1 MRFRQLAL
9 LVALFVSLD
18 LTNPFIGGAF
28 SFEVG
33 ESLDAISRPHEQLH
47 TEACTLALPEP
58 PRPRR
63 GDRVRPA
70 PVGSPQTRRLDEWL
84 GQLRQAQASLSDP
97 QSATEDH

>member
-1 MRFRQLAL
+1 MRFRQLTL
-9 LVALFVSLD
+9 LVALYVSLD

-33 ESLDAISRPHEQLH
+33 ESLDAVSRQHEPLH
-47 TEACTLALPEP
+47 PEAGTLAAPEP

-63 GDRVRPA
+63 DERARSA